1 MAASKEDVAREL
13 VRAHFEV
20 EPGLTRVFLI
30 RSDDWGDPKKPIK
43 LLEINANTLSTGSVD
58 PYSFTPT
65 EDTPYATMIAE
76 ISPEEFEQLEQNKL
90 VLPRGW
96 SLENAVPFDR
106 PKAA

>member
-1 MAASKEDVAREL
+1 MAHSKEDVAREL

-30 RSDDWGDPKKPIK
+30 RSGDWDDPTHPIK
-43 LLEINANTLSTGSVD
+43 LLEVNANPVATGSIE
-58 PYSFTPT
+58 PYAFTPT
-65 EDTPYATMIAE
+65 RETPYSTSIAE
-76 ISPEEFEQLEQNKL
+76 ITPEEFEQLERNL
-90 VLPRGW
+90 LPLPRGW